1 MYPYTFS
8 VFYRAHAYAFSLYTK
23 SHVSESDYK
32 GRNRLSFERSIY
44 GLVLF
49 LGAVTHACGSVLR
62 CRINLQ
68 DSIEVVYIHVDDSV
82 LVCITL
88 RSSAN
93 SLQFIILLFR

>member
-68 DSIEVVYIHVDDSV
+68 DSIEVVYRDDSV
-82 LVCITL
+82 LVHITL